1 MDLIILTVSYVCMW
15 PQADGLRVVKT
26 FRILRCLRLIGRNEG
41 LKVAVRAL
49 LFAIPNILSITLIM
63 IMFFLI
69 FAVVSVSH
77 FKGKM
82 LYCKFALP
90 SISVADKWQC
100 LSAGGL
106 WINRVYNFDNIVNAL
121 VMLFVMSTTAGWSE
135 NALLTIQ
142 GTEVDLVPDPSQ
154 RNPAWLIFYMIFM
167 IVGCFFFL
175 NLFVAVVINTF

>member
-1 MDLIILTVSYVCMW
+1 
-15 PQADGLRVVKT
+15 
-26 FRILRCLRLIGRNEG
+26 
-41 LKVAVRAL
+41 VRAL
-49 LFAIPNILSITLIM
+49 LFAIPNIVSITLIM

-82 LYCKFALP
+82 FYCKFALP

-106 WINRVYNFDNIVNAL
+106 WTNRVYNFDNIVNAL

-135 NALLTIQ
+135 NALLTI
-142 GTEVDLVPDPSQ
+142 
-154 RNPAWLIFYMIFM
+154 
-167 IVGCFFFL
+167 
-175 NLFVAVVINTF
+175 